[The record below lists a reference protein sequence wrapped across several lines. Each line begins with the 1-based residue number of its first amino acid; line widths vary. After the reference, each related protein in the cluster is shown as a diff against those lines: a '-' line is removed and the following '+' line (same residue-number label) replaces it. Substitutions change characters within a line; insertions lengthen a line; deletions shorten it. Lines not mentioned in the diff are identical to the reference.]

1 MNNLSCKTLLR
12 RLSGIDLMKKR
23 GLDALMKCIPILI
36 VIYFISLDQ
45 LCAIRCFLDNYKHGN
60 IDNVYFLP
68 FLEVIHILFY
78 IFPCIFIYMSHILPL
93 MIRVLN
99 S

>member
-1 MNNLSCKTLLR
+1 LR

-23 GLDALMKCIPILI
+23 GLDALIKRIPILI

-45 LCAIRCFLDNYKHGN
+45 LCAIQCFFLDDYKHGN
-60 IDNVYFLP
+60 IDDVYFLP

-78 IFPCIFIYMSHILPL
+78 IFSMYIYLHVAYFTSNDQSIKFLD
-93 MIRVLN
+93 
-99 S
+99 